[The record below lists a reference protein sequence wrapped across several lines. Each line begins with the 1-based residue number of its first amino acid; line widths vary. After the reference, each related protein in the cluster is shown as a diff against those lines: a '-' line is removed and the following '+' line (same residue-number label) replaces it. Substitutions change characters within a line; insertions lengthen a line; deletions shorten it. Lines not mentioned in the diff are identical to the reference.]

1 MRNKEIV
8 IRSFISLIIIGIII
22 VLIALIAKYPTHQVH
37 ATILEYLRVILTWPG
52 VIFVLGIILL
62 LFFGRFMLFPRE
74 KIKFIELEKPEVTGF
89 IQIIGK
95 TDEGDII
102 IKADEKYK
110 IADGDAIVNKAFIL
124 KFNENLQDIKSMREK
139 LEKYQNKLLE
149 K

>member
-1 MRNKEIV
+1 
-8 IRSFISLIIIGIII
+8 
-22 VLIALIAKYPTHQVH
+22 
-37 ATILEYLRVILTWPG
+37 
-52 VIFVLGIILL
+52 
-62 LFFGRFMLFPRE
+62 MLFPRE